1 MHVSLASPIGALTA
15 LATLLPIAALL
26 VFERRAGRLR
36 SMLGLAQPVARD
48 HALSAAAL
56 VAIGLL
62 LALAAAQ
69 PVLAR
74 TTPQRVRADAQA
86 YVVFDN
92 SISMVAA
99 QPNNGPT
106 RLDRA
111 KRLAERLRAA
121 LPGVPV
127 GVASFSERV
136 LPHLF
141 PSADPAVFRT
151 VVNESVQISEPL
163 SPRTFSPGERG
174 TDLGSLVDLGAN
186 GYFAPSAA
194 RRLIVVFT
202 DGESVTSYPG
212 TIAAAFGG
220 PRPIRTIFVR
230 VWDAADRI
238 YFSDGRTDRNYRPD
252 PTGERVLQGLA
263 GALDGRVYSESQL
276 QGIIRTARDDLG
288 HGPTTPRGDQRS
300 RTPLAP
306 WLVLVAALPL
316 GAVLRRRNL

>member
-1 MHVSLASPIGALTA
+1 MHVSLASPMGALTA
-15 LATLLPIAALL
+15 LATLLPVAALL
-26 VFERRAGRLR
+26 LFERRARRLR
-36 SMLGLAQPVARD
+36 SMLRLAQPVARD
-48 HALSAAAL
+48 HARSATAL
-56 VAIGLL
+56 VAIGML

-69 PVLAR
+69 PILAR

-99 QPNNGPT
+99 RTPAGLT

-121 LPGVPV
+121 LPGIPV

-141 PSADPAVFRT
+141 PSTDPAVFRT
-151 VVNESVQISEPL
+151 VVGESVQISEPL

-174 TDLGSLVDLGAN
+174 TDLGSLADLGAN
-186 GYFAPSAA
+186 GYFGPSASH
-194 RRLIVVFT
+194 RLVVVLT
-202 DGESVTSYPG
+202 DGESVTSYPA
-212 TIAAAFGG
+212 TLAAAFGG
-220 PRPIRTIFVR
+220 RQPIRTIFVR

-238 YFSDGRTDRNYRPD
+238 YFGDGRPDPNYRPD
-252 PTGERVLQGLA
+252 PTGERALLNLA
-263 GALDGRVYSESQL
+263 GALNGRVYSESQF
-276 QGIIRTARDDLG
+276 QGIIRTAHDDLG
-288 HGPTTPRGDQRS
+288 HGPAARRGAERS